1 MNTVTKAALDLMGLL
16 KPKPGS
22 GERMSVIN
30 LPAPETSGG
39 LPLME
44 AFRLRQTIREFMH
57 KPLPGQ
63 LLSNLLWAAFGIN
76 RPASDGRTAPSA
88 LNQQEIDI
96 YAALPNGLYRYDPH
110 GHCLLLAAPHD
121 VRCLTGVQ
129 QLVDEAPLDL
139 VYVANHARAML
150 VPTAQRESLA
160 AASAGAIAENVYL
173 YAASAGLATVVRAL
187 IDRETLARAMNL
199 ESNQHVLLAQTV
211 GYPQL
216 AVTAADRSAGL
227 KSVPGTS

>member
-1 MNTVTKAALDLMGLL
+1 MSTGTKLAPDLMGLL
-16 KPKPGS
+16 KPNPGS
-22 GERMSVIN
+22 GERTPVIN
-30 LPAPETSGG
+30 LPAPQTTGG

-44 AFRLRQTIREFMH
+44 AFGLRRTTREFLR
-57 KPLPGQ
+57 KPLPEP
-63 LLSNLLWAAFGIN
+63 LISNLLWAAFGIN

-88 LNQQEIDI
+88 LNQQEIDV

-110 GHCLLLAAPHD
+110 GHCLLLVAPHD

-139 VYVANHARAML
+139 VYVTNHARMML

-160 AASAGAIAENVYL
+160 AASAGAIAQNVYL

-216 AVTAADRSAGL
+216 AT
-227 KSVPGTS
+227 SVA